1 MDQILSVKEQLA
13 SSEGSRV
20 ILERD
25 IQSLQQVTIKE
36 LICKILSLLQERAS
50 HQEVI
55 VELQQKLKVA
65 DNAYDQMELEKQ
77 QVEEQLS
84 KLSTE
89 LISQEHQFMETKQMV
104 AEFKEALTK
113 AQKSLKETADERDKA
128 ILERVRVY

>member
-1 MDQILSVKEQLA
+1 M
-13 SSEGSRV
+13 
-20 ILERD
+20 
-25 IQSLQQVTIKE
+25 
-36 LICKILSLLQERAS
+36 QERAS

-89 LISQEHQFMETKQMV
+89 LISQEHQFMETKQIV

-113 AQKSLKETADERDKA
+113 AQKSLKETADERDKT